1 MPAKRHVL
9 LGVSGSIAAY
19 KAVELVRQLQQRDY
33 TVSVIMTQAATDY
46 VGPLTFQALTGRAV
60 AHGRFE
66 GVGASGDFPHID
78 LAREADIIL
87 VAPCT
92 ANVMAKIAHGL
103 ADDILTSTVLARDVP
118 LVLAPAMNV
127 QMWNNPATQA
137 NLATLRSRTIDVVD
151 VGEGELACGE
161 VGAGR
166 LAELDSIVQAVDS
179 RLAK

>member
-1 MPAKRHVL
+1 MSGKRHVL

-19 KAVELVRQLQQRDY
+19 KAVELVRRLQASDY
-33 TVSVIMTQAATDY
+33 SVSVIMTEAATDY

-60 AHGRFE
+60 ARGRFE
-66 GVGASGDFPHID
+66 GAAASGDFPHIN

-87 VAPCT
+87 IAPCT

-103 ADDILTSTVLARDVP
+103 ADDILTSTLLARDVP
-118 LVLAPAMNV
+118 LVVAPAMNV
-127 QMWNNPATQA
+127 QMWKNPATQA
-137 NLATLRSRTIDVVD
+137 NLETLRARDIDVVE

-166 LAELDSIVQAVDS
+166 LAELDEIVRAVDA
-179 RLAK
+179 RLAE